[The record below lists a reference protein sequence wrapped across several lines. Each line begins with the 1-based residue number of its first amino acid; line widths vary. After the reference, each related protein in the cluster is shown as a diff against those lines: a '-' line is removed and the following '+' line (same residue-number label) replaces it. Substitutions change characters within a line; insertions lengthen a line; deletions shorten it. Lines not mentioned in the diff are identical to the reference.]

1 MLRVVI
7 EQKLPL
13 GICATRRKVLGEARP
28 DIANTVVSGEAILAN
43 PYLTV
48 FPANTIRTRVVAGE
62 LANGGG
68 SIFVGVQNL
77 LT

>member
-28 DIANTVVSGEAILAN
+28 DIANTVASGEAIPAY

-48 FPANTIRTRVVAGE
+48 VPTNTVRIRVVAEE

-68 SIFVGVQNL
+68 SIFVAVQNL
-77 LT
+77 FT